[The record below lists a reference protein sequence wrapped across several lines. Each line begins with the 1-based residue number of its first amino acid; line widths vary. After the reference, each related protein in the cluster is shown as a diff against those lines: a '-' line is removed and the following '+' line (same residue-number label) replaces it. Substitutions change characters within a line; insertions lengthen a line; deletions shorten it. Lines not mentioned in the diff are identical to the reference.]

1 MTAAPLPTSLLA
13 ELGPYGR
20 GEGVQCGVSLAP
32 YTSFR
37 IGGPAASLLTVER
50 LSHLVAVL
58 DILHRRQVPFLM
70 LGGGTNVLISDAGVP
85 DLVVLNHC
93 HQIHWPATPAT
104 TLLVRTDS
112 GAPLAGLARGAIK
125 HHLAG
130 LAWAASVPGTVGGAV
145 VGNAGAH
152 GGCVAD
158 NLHSASLW
166 EDGQVQEVP
175 SADLQYAYRCS
186 RLKSVACTPGL
197 GPVVLAATFHLDPD
211 PEGKDAALADRF
223 IAHRRL
229 TQPVDKSAGSIFK
242 NPPGDYAGRLIEALG
257 LKGFA
262 VGGAMVSPL
271 HANFIVNR
279 GDATAAQVVR
289 LMNHIRSAVYE
300 HFAVVLEPEILLVG
314 DWSAGPRL
322 SPLPAV

>member
-1 MTAAPLPTSLLA
+1 MTVAPLPDSLVA

-20 GEGVQCGVSLAP
+20 RGVQSGVPLSLH
-32 YTSFR
+32 TSFR

-58 DILHRRQVPFLM
+58 NILHRRQVPFLM
-70 LGGGTNVLISDAGVP
+70 LGGGSNVLISDAGVP
-85 DLVVLNHC
+85 ELVVLNHC
-93 HQIHWPATPAT
+93 RQVHWPAAPAT
-104 TLLVRTDS
+104 PLLVRADS
-112 GAPLAGLARGAIK
+112 GASLAGLARGAIK

-130 LAWAASVPGTVGGAV
+130 LAWAASVPGSVGGAV

-158 NLHSASLW
+158 QLLSTSLW
-166 EDGQVQEVP
+166 EDGQVKEVP
-175 SADLQYAYRCS
+175 STDLRYAYRWS
-186 RLKSVACTPGL
+186 RLKGEVASPGL
-197 GPVVLAATFHLDPD
+197 GPVVLTATFQLEAD
-211 PEGKDAALADRF
+211 PEGKDAALANHF

-262 VGGAMVSPL
+262 IGDAMVSPI
-271 HANFIVNR
+271 HSNFIVNR
-279 GDATAAQVVR
+279 GDATAAQVAR
-289 LMNHIRSAVYE
+289 LMNHIRTTVYE
-300 HFAVVLEPEILLVG
+300 HFGVILEPEILFVG

-322 SPLPAV
+322 SPLPTV